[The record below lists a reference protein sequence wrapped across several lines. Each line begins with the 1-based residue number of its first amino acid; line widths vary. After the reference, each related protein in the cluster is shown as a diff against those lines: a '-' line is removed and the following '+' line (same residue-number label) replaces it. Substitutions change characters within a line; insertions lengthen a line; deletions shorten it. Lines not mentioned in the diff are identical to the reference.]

1 MNGQLLT
8 ALATLALAAMLLPAT
23 QAVQV
28 QEAREQLSE
37 PIVHKWVERCFQD
50 KGGLS
55 VENILEGY
63 VKIFRLVYDSPVLLE
78 RAVGNWQKFNQGMK
92 HNDEPRELVRHHSAF
107 ICKSIDSFLEV
118 YGEKGYNFDRK
129 DRYDMW
135 F

>member
-8 ALATLALAAMLLPAT
+8 AVAALVMAAMLVPTT
-23 QAVQV
+23 QAIER
-28 QEAREQLSE
+28 QEVREQLSE
-37 PIVHKWVERCFQD
+37 PIVHKWVDRCSRDQ
-50 KGGLS
+50 GGLS

-63 VKIFRLVYDSPVLLE
+63 VKLFRLLYDNPVLLE

-107 ICKSIDSFLEV
+107 ICKTIDSFLEV
-118 YGEKGYNFDRK
+118 YGDKGYQFGRK
-129 DRYDMW
+129 DNYDMW